1 VGKQVHRIE
10 GTVAPMGPYSVATE
24 SNGFVF
30 IAGQVALDPV
40 TNERVDGDVTAQAR
54 RVMQNLELILDGVG
68 LGFDDVV
75 KTNVYLTDMEHYAP
89 VNEVYGEYFTE
100 GQYPARA
107 AFAVDGLPGGFLVE
121 IEAVAAR

>member
-1 VGKQVHRIE
+1 
-10 GTVAPMGPYSVATE
+10 MGPYSVATE

-40 TNERVDGDVTAQAR
+40 TNDRVDGDVTAQTR

-107 AFAVDGLPGGFLVE
+107 AFAVAGLPGGFLVE